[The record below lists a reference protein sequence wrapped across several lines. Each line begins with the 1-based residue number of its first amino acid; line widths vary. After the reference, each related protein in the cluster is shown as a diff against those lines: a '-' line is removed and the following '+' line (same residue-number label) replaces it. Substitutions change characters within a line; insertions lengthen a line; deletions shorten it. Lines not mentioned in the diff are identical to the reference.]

1 MQTWSRHEKEDHEGI
16 NFPCMP
22 NGVIEFTRHGREC
35 ALCGLEPTE
44 EHLRSHNIEQ
54 CTQLKH
60 VFKRR
65 NELSKH
71 LELHGVARRSRLSDM
86 LMTKWQRVPEKRA
99 WACGFC
105 KGLFSSLTEFHKHIA
120 VQHYE
125 CGEGREW
132 DHTKV
137 ILGLLSQPHVAES
150 WERLLATR
158 FQVHSFLSCKW
169 KKSKARELQFRLE
182 LGREPGD
189 VLALAALGSAIYDH
203 NLLKDSYRH
212 GEPSNSDMD
221 SRSMA
226 DESGPPVPPKPL
238 PSVPSSQDQSSSNT
252 RIPDRIRK
260 ADIPMSDRFQTSS
273 SQLFNS
279 MPDGMEPHTHP
290 DEQCGRGWLDQLTG
304 NDGPNPINLGAIG
317 MDWDFD
323 FSPQLSFPFEVIQNS
338 RHQGDE
344 H

>member
-54 CTQLKH
+54 CTQQKH

-71 LELHGVARRSRLSDM
+71 LEYHGVARRSRLSEM

-125 CGEGREW
+125 CGEEREW

-137 ILGLLSQPHVAES
+137 ILGLLSQPHVTDS

-169 KKSKARELQFRLE
+169 KKSKTRELQFRLE
-182 LGREPGD
+182 LGREAGD
-189 VLALAALGSAIYDH
+189 VLAVAALGCAIYDH
-203 NLLKDSYRH
+203 NLLKDAYRH
-212 GEPSNSDMD
+212 GEPSTSDLD
-221 SRSMA
+221 LRSMT
-226 DESGPPVPPKPL
+226 DESRPPVPPKPL
-238 PSVPSSQDQSSSNT
+238 SSLPSPQDQSNSNT
-252 RIPDRIRK
+252 RIPDRIRE
-260 ADIPMSDRFQTSS
+260 ADIRLPDRLPDRFQTPS
-273 SQLFNS
+273 SQLLES
-279 MPDGMEPHTHP
+279 MSDGMEPHTQL
-290 DEQCGRGWLDQLTG
+290 DKQNGREWLDQFTG
-304 NDGPNPINLGAIG
+304 DNSPDPLNLGAMG
-317 MDWDFD
+317 MDWDWD
-323 FSPQLSFPFEVIQNS
+323 FSPQLSFPF
-338 RHQGDE
+338 
-344 H
+344 